1 MMKKEH
7 QASVSGRSNLGKAS
21 EGPACSREL
30 RFCSH
35 ECTRGATL
43 EGTVWNEGTT
53 RKGCIDSM
61 KLSARNTLKGTIT
74 AIHPGAV
81 NAIVIMELEGGQ
93 LITSTISMGSI
104 KELELEVGKEAYA
117 IVKASSVI
125 IGVDD

>member
-1 MMKKEH
+1 M
-7 QASVSGRSNLGKAS
+7 
-21 EGPACSREL
+21 
-30 RFCSH
+30 
-35 ECTRGATL
+35 

-81 NAIVIMELEGGQ
+81 NAIVIMEGGQ
-93 LITSTISMGSI
+93 LITSTISMGSL